1 MSRLLLAVI
10 RTGPWPWLVLA
21 ALGALGVIAVAMSA
35 TTLNHRR
42 EDQ

>member
-10 RTGPWPWLVLA
+10 RTGPWPWLAAALA
-21 ALGALGVIAVAMSA
+21 AVGVIAVAMSA